1 LFRPRGRRF
10 SEAVPKAEVRANSR
24 ILTIGVLS
32 AAMVDNRKTLMKTFS
47 AKPADVKHEWFV
59 IDATDKV
66 LGRVASEVA
75 LRLRGKHKAIY
86 TPHVDTGDFI
96 VVVNAEKLRVTGNK
110 ANDKVYY
117 RHSGYPGGI
126 YATKFKDMQAKH
138 PGRALEKAVKGML
151 PKGPLGYAM
160 VKKLKVYAGA
170 THPHT
175 AQQPRA
181 LEI

>member
-1 LFRPRGRRF
+1 M
-10 SEAVPKAEVRANSR
+10 
-24 ILTIGVLS
+24 T
-32 AAMVDNRKTLMKTFS
+32 TFS
-47 AKPADVKHEWFV
+47 AKPAEVVHEWFV

-96 VVVNAEKLRVTGNK
+96 VVINASKLKVTGTK
-110 ANDKVYY
+110 SLDKKYY
-117 RHSGYPGGI
+117 RHSGFPGGI
-126 YATKFKDMQAKH
+126 YETNFRDLQAKH

-160 VKKLKVYAGA
+160 IKKLKVYAGA
-170 THPHT
+170 EHPHT
-175 AQQPRA
+175 AQQPQQ
-181 LEI
+181 LDI

>member
-1 LFRPRGRRF
+1 
-10 SEAVPKAEVRANSR
+10 
-24 ILTIGVLS
+24 
-32 AAMVDNRKTLMKTFS
+32 MKTFS
-47 AKPADVKHEWFV
+47 AKAHEVQHDWFV
-59 IDATDKV
+59 VDGADKV
-66 LGRVASEVA
+66 LGRLASEIA
-75 LRLRGKHKAIY
+75 KRLRGKHKPEY

-96 VVVNAEKLRVTGNK
+96 VVVNAGQIRVTGNK
-110 ANDKVYY
+110 ANDKIYY

-126 YATKFKDMQAKH
+126 SETNFSKMQDRF

-160 VKKLKVYAGA
+160 IKKLKVYAEA

-175 AQQPRA
+175 AQQPKA